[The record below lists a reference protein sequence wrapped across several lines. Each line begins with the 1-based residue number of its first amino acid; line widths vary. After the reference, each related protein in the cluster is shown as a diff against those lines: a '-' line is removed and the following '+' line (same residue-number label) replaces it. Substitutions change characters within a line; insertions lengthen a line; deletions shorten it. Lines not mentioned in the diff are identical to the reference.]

1 MTLGLTEVFS
11 GRWSGLIRPIVT
23 LMQHAPFTALAA
35 VYDAIMA
42 DVEYDAWADF
52 VLTYAQDAE
61 IQTETALDLAC
72 GTGGFT
78 RELLKAG
85 LQVTGL
91 DGSTDMLNEARRRL
105 PEVKFVQGDLRTFQL
120 IESFDLI
127 TCVFDS
133 LNNLLTRADLGA
145 AFRQMHAHLNPGGL
159 LACDLNTRLGVRE
172 LWEGDAIEGVVTA
185 ADGAEVHYHW
195 SHHYDP
201 QAEVGVVQAFCRVQ
215 PEKGDMQEFV
225 ETHRERGYDP
235 PEVEEL
241 LREAG
246 FTTFEIV
253 EYPDYADPTPDT
265 PRLWVFARQEKE

>member
-1 MTLGLTEVFS
+1 
-11 GRWSGLIRPIVT
+11 
-23 LMQHAPFTALAA
+23 MQHAPFTALAA

-52 VLTYAQDAE
+52 VLTYARDAE
-61 IQTETALDLAC
+61 VNVQSALDLAC

-78 RELLKAG
+78 RELQHAG
-85 LQVTGL
+85 LTVTGL
-91 DGSTDMLNEARRRL
+91 DGSPDMLKEARRRL
-105 PEVKFVQGDLRTFQL
+105 PDVAFVEGDLRSFTL
-120 IESFDLI
+120 NGSFDLI

-133 LNNLLTRADLGA
+133 LNNLLSREDLGA

-195 SHHYDP
+195 SHHFDP
-201 QAEVGVVQAFCRVQ
+201 QAEVGVVQAFCRIQ
-215 PEKGDMQEFV
+215 PEQGDMQEFV

-235 PEVEEL
+235 PEVQDL
-241 LREAG
+241 LRQAG
-246 FTTFEIV
+246 FSTFEIV

-265 PRLWVFARQEKE
+265 PRLWVFARREQA